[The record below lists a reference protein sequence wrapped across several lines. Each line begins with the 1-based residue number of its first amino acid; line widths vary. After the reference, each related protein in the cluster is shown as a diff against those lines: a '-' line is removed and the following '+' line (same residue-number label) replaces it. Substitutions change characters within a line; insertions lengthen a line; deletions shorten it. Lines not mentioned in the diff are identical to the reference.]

1 MRRLVR
7 CRVGPS
13 WSYALGNLIGARAG
27 SLEPRVEIRPVFRRP
42 RALAPAVLR
51 LAHHAQRLVQGLL
64 ARLRRLEVLRL
75 ELQEDLPAE
84 DRDVARRLDP
94 QADLLSEHREHRHL
108 DGVADHDALVGLAG
122 EHQHPGGLLAP
133 LRGSGESTSALALV
147 CPVAPLLAMN
157 RRGGRM
163 LYGRRLDQ
171 SLQHVDG
178 SRYALVHAVAKR
190 ARQITL
196 WLTADP
202 AELRAEAAP
211 PPAPG
216 ELTSRD
222 PVALAEAEILDG
234 EVKVRWNPEGTPDEA
249 ALIELDDIET

>member
-1 MRRLVR
+1 
-7 CRVGPS
+7 
-13 WSYALGNLIGARAG
+13 
-27 SLEPRVEIRPVFRRP
+27 
-42 RALAPAVLR
+42 
-51 LAHHAQRLVQGLL
+51 
-64 ARLRRLEVLRL
+64 
-75 ELQEDLPAE
+75 
-84 DRDVARRLDP
+84 
-94 QADLLSEHREHRHL
+94 
-108 DGVADHDALVGLAG
+108 
-122 EHQHPGGLLAP
+122 
-133 LRGSGESTSALALV
+133 
-147 CPVAPLLAMN
+147 
-157 RRGGRM
+157 M

-171 SLQHVDG
+171 ALQHVDG

-234 EVKVRWNPEGTPDEA
+234 EVRVRWDPEGRADEA
-249 ALIELDDIET
+249 ELVEIEELETDPLLIEGLAEDDDAALDADDGDAVATPALAQALEEADAPADEAVDVEEAVHADAAVAADELAVAEAPVEEEVLAIDPDDIEEISLEDVEEPDEGDDEDEPEE

>member
-1 MRRLVR
+1 
-7 CRVGPS
+7 
-13 WSYALGNLIGARAG
+13 
-27 SLEPRVEIRPVFRRP
+27 
-42 RALAPAVLR
+42 
-51 LAHHAQRLVQGLL
+51 
-64 ARLRRLEVLRL
+64 
-75 ELQEDLPAE
+75 
-84 DRDVARRLDP
+84 
-94 QADLLSEHREHRHL
+94 
-108 DGVADHDALVGLAG
+108 
-122 EHQHPGGLLAP
+122 
-133 LRGSGESTSALALV
+133 
-147 CPVAPLLAMN
+147 
-157 RRGGRM
+157 M

-234 EVKVRWNPEGTPDEA
+234 EVKVRWDPEGTADETQ
-249 ALIELDDIET
+249 LIELDEIETDPLLIETLGDDDDVVGEGDDDGASLTPALAQVLEGEAAEPEAVVEEDEEDETEPEEEVVVATAAIAEDDVEEISLEDVEEPDEDDDEDDEV

>member
-1 MRRLVR
+1 
-7 CRVGPS
+7 
-13 WSYALGNLIGARAG
+13 
-27 SLEPRVEIRPVFRRP
+27 
-42 RALAPAVLR
+42 
-51 LAHHAQRLVQGLL
+51 
-64 ARLRRLEVLRL
+64 
-75 ELQEDLPAE
+75 
-84 DRDVARRLDP
+84 
-94 QADLLSEHREHRHL
+94 
-108 DGVADHDALVGLAG
+108 
-122 EHQHPGGLLAP
+122 
-133 LRGSGESTSALALV
+133 
-147 CPVAPLLAMN
+147 
-157 RRGGRM
+157 M

-171 SLQHVDG
+171 ALQHVDG

-234 EVKVRWNPEGTPDEA
+234 EVRVRWDPEGRADEAELPEIEDLETDPLLIEGLAEDDDAALEAEDGDAAVTPALAQVLDAEAAPDEVVEA
-249 ALIELDDIET
+249 DEAVEAVEVVEVVDVEAPVEEEALALGDPDEIEEISLEDVEEPDEDVDEDEPEA

>member
-1 MRRLVR
+1 
-7 CRVGPS
+7 
-13 WSYALGNLIGARAG
+13 
-27 SLEPRVEIRPVFRRP
+27 
-42 RALAPAVLR
+42 
-51 LAHHAQRLVQGLL
+51 
-64 ARLRRLEVLRL
+64 
-75 ELQEDLPAE
+75 
-84 DRDVARRLDP
+84 
-94 QADLLSEHREHRHL
+94 
-108 DGVADHDALVGLAG
+108 
-122 EHQHPGGLLAP
+122 
-133 LRGSGESTSALALV
+133 
-147 CPVAPLLAMN
+147 
-157 RRGGRM
+157 M

-171 SLQHVDG
+171 SLQHVEG

-234 EVKVRWNPEGTPDEA
+234 EVKVRWDPDGLDEA
-249 ALIELDDIET
+249 ALIDLDELETDPLLLEGLGDDDETGLEGDDESIALTPALAQVLEGDAAAAEDDEVEEDPADAEEGGAAPVLAGADEVEEISLEDVEEPDEDDEDDAEI

>member
-1 MRRLVR
+1 
-7 CRVGPS
+7 
-13 WSYALGNLIGARAG
+13 
-27 SLEPRVEIRPVFRRP
+27 
-42 RALAPAVLR
+42 
-51 LAHHAQRLVQGLL
+51 
-64 ARLRRLEVLRL
+64 
-75 ELQEDLPAE
+75 
-84 DRDVARRLDP
+84 
-94 QADLLSEHREHRHL
+94 
-108 DGVADHDALVGLAG
+108 
-122 EHQHPGGLLAP
+122 
-133 LRGSGESTSALALV
+133 
-147 CPVAPLLAMN
+147 
-157 RRGGRM
+157 M

-234 EVKVRWNPEGTPDEA
+234 EVKVRWDPEGLADEA
-249 ALIELDDIET
+249 ALLELDELETDPLLLEGLDDDEVGVEGDDDGIALTPALAHVLEGDATEEVAEVEVEADADPADDEETVVAVVAGDGEVEEISLEEVEEPDEGDDEDEAI

>member
-1 MRRLVR
+1 
-7 CRVGPS
+7 
-13 WSYALGNLIGARAG
+13 
-27 SLEPRVEIRPVFRRP
+27 
-42 RALAPAVLR
+42 
-51 LAHHAQRLVQGLL
+51 
-64 ARLRRLEVLRL
+64 
-75 ELQEDLPAE
+75 
-84 DRDVARRLDP
+84 
-94 QADLLSEHREHRHL
+94 
-108 DGVADHDALVGLAG
+108 
-122 EHQHPGGLLAP
+122 
-133 LRGSGESTSALALV
+133 
-147 CPVAPLLAMN
+147 
-157 RRGGRM
+157 M

-234 EVKVRWNPEGTPDEA
+234 EVKVRWDPDGLDEA
-249 ALIELDDIET
+249 ALLELDEIETDPLLIEGLGDDDEVGIDGEDDGVALTPALAQVLEGDAVEADDTEDDADPVEAVETIRTVSGVDAPDEVEEISLEDVEEPDDDDDEAETDL

>member
-1 MRRLVR
+1 
-7 CRVGPS
+7 
-13 WSYALGNLIGARAG
+13 
-27 SLEPRVEIRPVFRRP
+27 
-42 RALAPAVLR
+42 
-51 LAHHAQRLVQGLL
+51 
-64 ARLRRLEVLRL
+64 
-75 ELQEDLPAE
+75 
-84 DRDVARRLDP
+84 
-94 QADLLSEHREHRHL
+94 
-108 DGVADHDALVGLAG
+108 
-122 EHQHPGGLLAP
+122 
-133 LRGSGESTSALALV
+133 
-147 CPVAPLLAMN
+147 
-157 RRGGRM
+157 M

-234 EVKVRWNPEGTPDEA
+234 EVKVKWDPDGLEEA
-249 ALIELDDIET
+249 ALLELDEIETDPLLLEGIADDDEVAGDGDDGAVALTPALAQVLEGEPAEAVEAVEAVEAEEAEEDADPVEAEETIRTVSGVDAPDEVEEISLEDVEEADDDDDEADADL

>member
-1 MRRLVR
+1 
-7 CRVGPS
+7 
-13 WSYALGNLIGARAG
+13 
-27 SLEPRVEIRPVFRRP
+27 
-42 RALAPAVLR
+42 
-51 LAHHAQRLVQGLL
+51 
-64 ARLRRLEVLRL
+64 
-75 ELQEDLPAE
+75 
-84 DRDVARRLDP
+84 
-94 QADLLSEHREHRHL
+94 
-108 DGVADHDALVGLAG
+108 
-122 EHQHPGGLLAP
+122 
-133 LRGSGESTSALALV
+133 
-147 CPVAPLLAMN
+147 
-157 RRGGRM
+157 M

-234 EVKVRWNPEGTPDEA
+234 EVKVRWDPEGRADEA
-249 ALIELDDIET
+249 EVVELDDLETDPLLIEGLDDDEAGLGGDDDGAAMTPALAQVLEGEGEATTEGAADAEAEADADPADAEADVVADEPGAGDALGLADGDEIEEVSLEEVDEPDEDDEDEV

>member
-1 MRRLVR
+1 
-7 CRVGPS
+7 
-13 WSYALGNLIGARAG
+13 
-27 SLEPRVEIRPVFRRP
+27 
-42 RALAPAVLR
+42 
-51 LAHHAQRLVQGLL
+51 
-64 ARLRRLEVLRL
+64 
-75 ELQEDLPAE
+75 
-84 DRDVARRLDP
+84 
-94 QADLLSEHREHRHL
+94 
-108 DGVADHDALVGLAG
+108 
-122 EHQHPGGLLAP
+122 
-133 LRGSGESTSALALV
+133 
-147 CPVAPLLAMN
+147 MN
-157 RRGGRM
+157 RMGGWM

-234 EVKVRWNPEGTPDEA
+234 EVKVRWDPEGLADEA
-249 ALIELDDIET
+249 ALLDLDELETDPLLLEGLGDDDEAGLETEDDGVAMTPALAQVLEGDAVASDDDSDDDPADDVADVEEPVAVAVLVAADDVEEISLEEVEEPDVDDDEDAGL

>member
-1 MRRLVR
+1 
-7 CRVGPS
+7 
-13 WSYALGNLIGARAG
+13 
-27 SLEPRVEIRPVFRRP
+27 
-42 RALAPAVLR
+42 
-51 LAHHAQRLVQGLL
+51 
-64 ARLRRLEVLRL
+64 
-75 ELQEDLPAE
+75 
-84 DRDVARRLDP
+84 
-94 QADLLSEHREHRHL
+94 
-108 DGVADHDALVGLAG
+108 
-122 EHQHPGGLLAP
+122 
-133 LRGSGESTSALALV
+133 
-147 CPVAPLLAMN
+147 
-157 RRGGRM
+157 M

-171 SLQHVDG
+171 ALQHVDG

-234 EVKVRWNPEGTPDEA
+234 EVRVRWDPEGRADEAELLEIEALETDPLLIEGLAEDDDAGLDVEDGDAVVTPALAQVLEAEAAPDEVA
-249 ALIELDDIET
+249 SDEIDPEEPVVEAEALALADPEEIEEISLEDVDEPDVDDEEEV

>member
-1 MRRLVR
+1 
-7 CRVGPS
+7 
-13 WSYALGNLIGARAG
+13 
-27 SLEPRVEIRPVFRRP
+27 
-42 RALAPAVLR
+42 
-51 LAHHAQRLVQGLL
+51 
-64 ARLRRLEVLRL
+64 
-75 ELQEDLPAE
+75 
-84 DRDVARRLDP
+84 
-94 QADLLSEHREHRHL
+94 
-108 DGVADHDALVGLAG
+108 
-122 EHQHPGGLLAP
+122 
-133 LRGSGESTSALALV
+133 
-147 CPVAPLLAMN
+147 
-157 RRGGRM
+157 M

-222 PVALAEAEILDG
+222 PVALAEVEILDG
-234 EVKVRWNPEGTPDEA
+234 EVKVRWDPEGLADERELLEDSLEADPLLLDGIAADDDLDRLEDDAGTMTPALAQVLEGEATADDATDDDDADDDEA
-249 ALIELDDIET
+249 DEVEVPAAEADVPDLGDDADDLEEVSLDEVGESEDIDDEDEDL

>member
-1 MRRLVR
+1 
-7 CRVGPS
+7 
-13 WSYALGNLIGARAG
+13 
-27 SLEPRVEIRPVFRRP
+27 
-42 RALAPAVLR
+42 
-51 LAHHAQRLVQGLL
+51 
-64 ARLRRLEVLRL
+64 
-75 ELQEDLPAE
+75 
-84 DRDVARRLDP
+84 
-94 QADLLSEHREHRHL
+94 
-108 DGVADHDALVGLAG
+108 
-122 EHQHPGGLLAP
+122 
-133 LRGSGESTSALALV
+133 
-147 CPVAPLLAMN
+147 
-157 RRGGRM
+157 M

-234 EVKVRWNPEGTPDEA
+234 EVKVRWDPEGLADEA
-249 ALIELDDIET
+249 ALLELDEIETDPLLLEGLDDDEVVGDGDDESVALTPALAHVLEGDATEEVAEAASDADPAEEEETVVAVAGDGEVEEISLEEVEEPDEDDDEEE

>member
-1 MRRLVR
+1 
-7 CRVGPS
+7 
-13 WSYALGNLIGARAG
+13 
-27 SLEPRVEIRPVFRRP
+27 
-42 RALAPAVLR
+42 
-51 LAHHAQRLVQGLL
+51 
-64 ARLRRLEVLRL
+64 
-75 ELQEDLPAE
+75 
-84 DRDVARRLDP
+84 
-94 QADLLSEHREHRHL
+94 
-108 DGVADHDALVGLAG
+108 
-122 EHQHPGGLLAP
+122 
-133 LRGSGESTSALALV
+133 
-147 CPVAPLLAMN
+147 
-157 RRGGRM
+157 M

-234 EVKVRWNPEGTPDEA
+234 EVKVRWDPEGLADEA
-249 ALIELDDIET
+249 ALLELDELETDPLLLEGHDDQDVEEGDDDGDALTPALAHVLEGEATEEVAEAATTEADADPADEEEETTVAVVASANEVEEISLEEVEEPDEGDDDDDADAV

>member
-1 MRRLVR
+1 
-7 CRVGPS
+7 
-13 WSYALGNLIGARAG
+13 
-27 SLEPRVEIRPVFRRP
+27 
-42 RALAPAVLR
+42 
-51 LAHHAQRLVQGLL
+51 
-64 ARLRRLEVLRL
+64 
-75 ELQEDLPAE
+75 
-84 DRDVARRLDP
+84 
-94 QADLLSEHREHRHL
+94 
-108 DGVADHDALVGLAG
+108 
-122 EHQHPGGLLAP
+122 
-133 LRGSGESTSALALV
+133 
-147 CPVAPLLAMN
+147 
-157 RRGGRM
+157 M

-178 SRYALVHAVAKR
+178 SRYALVHAVSKR

-234 EVKVRWNPEGTPDEA
+234 EVKVRWDPEGRADEA
-249 ALIELDDIET
+249 ELLEVDEFETDPLLIEGLTEDDDVVPDIDDDADRLTPALAEVLEGEPVVEVEVGVEPDADAEEAADAVVLRDGDEIEEISLDEVVEPGDDDDDEDEV

>member
-1 MRRLVR
+1 
-7 CRVGPS
+7 
-13 WSYALGNLIGARAG
+13 
-27 SLEPRVEIRPVFRRP
+27 
-42 RALAPAVLR
+42 
-51 LAHHAQRLVQGLL
+51 
-64 ARLRRLEVLRL
+64 
-75 ELQEDLPAE
+75 
-84 DRDVARRLDP
+84 
-94 QADLLSEHREHRHL
+94 
-108 DGVADHDALVGLAG
+108 
-122 EHQHPGGLLAP
+122 
-133 LRGSGESTSALALV
+133 
-147 CPVAPLLAMN
+147 
-157 RRGGRM
+157 M

-234 EVKVRWNPEGTPDEA
+234 EVKVRWDPEGTADEA
-249 ALIELDDIET
+249 QLMELDDIETDPLLIETLGEDEDGVGDGEDGGAGLTPALAQVLEGEGTDTEAAAADDEEDEAEPEEEAEATGGLAVADDEVEEISLEEVEEPDGDDDDEDEA

>member
-1 MRRLVR
+1 VR
-7 CRVGPS
+7 
-13 WSYALGNLIGARAG
+13 
-27 SLEPRVEIRPVFRRP
+27 
-42 RALAPAVLR
+42 
-51 LAHHAQRLVQGLL
+51 
-64 ARLRRLEVLRL
+64 
-75 ELQEDLPAE
+75 EL
-84 DRDVARRLDP
+84 
-94 QADLLSEHREHRHL
+94 S
-108 DGVADHDALVGLAG
+108 
-122 EHQHPGGLLAP
+122 
-133 LRGSGESTSALALV
+133 SALALV
-147 CPVAPLLAMN
+147 CPVALLLAMN

-234 EVKVRWNPEGTPDEA
+234 EVKVRWDPEGTADETQ
-249 ALIELDDIET
+249 LMELDDIETDPLLIETLGDDDDVVGDGDDDGANLTPALAQVLEGESTDAAAASEDDEEDETEPDEDVVDTPVALSVGDEEVEEISLEDVEEPDEDDDEGEEV

>member
-1 MRRLVR
+1 
-7 CRVGPS
+7 
-13 WSYALGNLIGARAG
+13 
-27 SLEPRVEIRPVFRRP
+27 
-42 RALAPAVLR
+42 
-51 LAHHAQRLVQGLL
+51 
-64 ARLRRLEVLRL
+64 
-75 ELQEDLPAE
+75 
-84 DRDVARRLDP
+84 
-94 QADLLSEHREHRHL
+94 
-108 DGVADHDALVGLAG
+108 
-122 EHQHPGGLLAP
+122 
-133 LRGSGESTSALALV
+133 
-147 CPVAPLLAMN
+147 
-157 RRGGRM
+157 M

-171 SLQHVDG
+171 ALQHVDG

-234 EVKVRWNPEGTPDEA
+234 EVRVRWDPEGRADEAELLELDELETDPLLLEGLAEDDDAGLEADDTEAPVAPAAVQALNGDEA
-249 ALIELDDIET
+249 ADEALTVEPDVEVDEVVEVVEPVEAVALVLPDPDEIEEISLEEVDEPDEDDEEESV

>member
-1 MRRLVR
+1 
-7 CRVGPS
+7 
-13 WSYALGNLIGARAG
+13 
-27 SLEPRVEIRPVFRRP
+27 
-42 RALAPAVLR
+42 
-51 LAHHAQRLVQGLL
+51 
-64 ARLRRLEVLRL
+64 
-75 ELQEDLPAE
+75 
-84 DRDVARRLDP
+84 
-94 QADLLSEHREHRHL
+94 
-108 DGVADHDALVGLAG
+108 
-122 EHQHPGGLLAP
+122 
-133 LRGSGESTSALALV
+133 
-147 CPVAPLLAMN
+147 
-157 RRGGRM
+157 M

-234 EVKVRWNPEGTPDEA
+234 EVKVRWDPEGTADEA
-249 ALIELDDIET
+249 ALIELDDLETDPLLIETLGDDEDVVGEGDEEGGTLTPALAQVLEGEGEGAEPEGEPEAVSEEDEEEETEPDEDVVATVAIVEDDVEEISLEDVEEPDEDDDEDDEV

>member
-1 MRRLVR
+1 
-7 CRVGPS
+7 
-13 WSYALGNLIGARAG
+13 
-27 SLEPRVEIRPVFRRP
+27 
-42 RALAPAVLR
+42 
-51 LAHHAQRLVQGLL
+51 
-64 ARLRRLEVLRL
+64 
-75 ELQEDLPAE
+75 
-84 DRDVARRLDP
+84 
-94 QADLLSEHREHRHL
+94 
-108 DGVADHDALVGLAG
+108 
-122 EHQHPGGLLAP
+122 
-133 LRGSGESTSALALV
+133 
-147 CPVAPLLAMN
+147 
-157 RRGGRM
+157 M

-171 SLQHVDG
+171 SLQHVEG

-234 EVKVRWNPEGTPDEA
+234 EVKVRWNPEGLAEETALLELDELETDPLLLEGLGDDDDVVLEGDDGDIALTPALAQVLEGEAVAADEEEADEDPADEVEATPDPVLA
-249 ALIELDDIET
+249 ADDEVEEISLEEVEEPDDDDDADEV